1 MTGQHSAPH
10 GAPIEYSALNQRD
23 ETVPDPPAQFD
34 PLRLCVFTTIAAISA
49 ITGPLA
55 VLCFALIA
63 IIGYTKARR
72 GGLLR
77 SRWKLGDTRVVLAYL
92 TVIALAAAV
101 AIPFW
106 FKMLLKVWG

>member
-1 MTGQHSAPH
+1 MTSHHDASNSAP
-10 GAPIEYSALNQRD
+10 IDYSALNQRD

-34 PLRLCVFTTIAAISA
+34 PLRLCVYTTVAAISA
-49 ITGPLA
+49 LTGPLA

-63 IIGYTKARR
+63 IAGYTKARR
-72 GGLLR
+72 AGLMR
-77 SRWKLGDTRVVLAYL
+77 SRCKLGDTRVVLAYL

-106 FKMLLKVWG
+106 FKILAKVWE